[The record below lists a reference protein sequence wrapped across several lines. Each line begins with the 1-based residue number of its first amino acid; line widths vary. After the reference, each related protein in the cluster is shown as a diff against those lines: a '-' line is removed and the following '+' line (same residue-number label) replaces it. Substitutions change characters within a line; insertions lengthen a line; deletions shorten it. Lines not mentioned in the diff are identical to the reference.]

1 MGEPAKIEQKRPTL
15 TQEVLISMLKENTG
29 RHMLDS
35 GGAYGRNWERN
46 QEREFLDE
54 PIGSL
59 NFSVFTDREG
69 IAHLSLDPALNVF
82 GWLEERVEFEPHLQK
97 MFDKFA
103 ESPEFEDEYWLP
115 IMEAFANDLGGLG
128 LYGDSSGP
136 FVVNTYNGEDILSQ
150 VLQFVYFEIEDSDDD
165 KIDDGSYIL
174 LQIHGGCDV
183 RGGYTDPK
191 IFSVSIEEYSILDNA
206 RAVICPEIDPDAP
219 EQLRI
224 PGTGTEETPY
234 WDTDNAGY
242 HWTSEYYEDLGDY
255 PFIESDD
262 PADWTRGTLR
272 VDSEGNGYC
281 PITGG
286 KLTLHSF

>member
-1 MGEPAKIEQKRPTL
+1 MGKKKPTK
-15 TQEVLISMLKENTG
+15 TQEILISMLKENTG
-29 RHMLDS
+29 RNMLDS

-46 QEREFLDE
+46 QEREFLGE
-54 PIGSL
+54 PVGSL
-59 NFSVFTDREG
+59 KFSVFTDREG
-69 IAHLSLDPALNVF
+69 VEHLSLDSVLNVF
-82 GWLEERVEFEPHLQK
+82 SWLDERAEFEPYLQK
-97 MFDKFA
+97 KFDKFA
-103 ESPEFEDEYWLP
+103 QLPKFEDEHWIP
-115 IMEAFANDLGGLG
+115 IMEAFANHIGGQG
-128 LYGDSSGP
+128 LYGDDSGP
-136 FVVNTYNGEDILSQ
+136 FVSNTYNGEDMLSQ
-150 VLQFVYFEIEDSDDD
+150 TLQFAYFEIEDSDDD

-206 RAVICPEIDPDAP
+206 RATIYPEIDPDAP

-262 PADWTRGTLR
+262 PADWSRGTLR

-281 PITGG
+281 PITGN
-286 KLTLHSF
+286 KLAIGTY